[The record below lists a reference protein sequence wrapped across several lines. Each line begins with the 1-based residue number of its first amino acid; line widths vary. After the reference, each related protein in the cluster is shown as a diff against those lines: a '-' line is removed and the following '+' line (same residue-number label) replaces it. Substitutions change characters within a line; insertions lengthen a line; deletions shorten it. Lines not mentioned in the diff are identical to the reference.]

1 MSRSTPMER
10 IEKLRQQLEEAE
22 KKAAEQEAKKA
33 AAQAERDKKK
43 RSSLEA
49 KLDRL
54 NTQASAVAQLI
65 LETQAKLDELGQPA
79 EEAQTLDFEPVSD

>member
-10 IEKLRQQLEEAE
+10 IEKLRLQLEEAE

-49 KLDRL
+49 KLTRL

-65 LETQAKLDELGQPA
+65 LETQAKLDELGQPT
-79 EEAQTLDFEPVSD
+79 EEEQTLDFEPVSD